1 VWTTWTVDPPEHN
14 SAATQPYKPSPCSLS
29 VGSLPLPILFAPS
42 LEPSLGCFWDWLSG
56 DEAVCSPR
64 RKCHCSFLSAPNLS
78 QPPRPRPHL
87 RPRPG
92 PLNLHFDLHSFFS
105 SIASGPIDSK
115 AQRPPLLVGCFIICI
130 ACFVACLSSVVCG
143 GWEAPSMPWPGP
155 ILPVRNR

>member
-1 VWTTWTVDPPEHN
+1 MDCVDFCGRLGPWTLPSTTQRLHNLKTLALLAFRGFSSPPH
-14 SAATQPYKPSPCSLS
+14 S
-29 VGSLPLPILFAPS
+29 FAPS

-87 RPRPG
+87 SPRPG

-105 SIASGPIDSK
+105 SITPGPIDSK
-115 AQRPPLLVGCFIICI
+115 AQRPPLLVGCFITCI
-130 ACFVACLSSVVCG
+130 ACFVACPSSVVCG
-143 GWEAPSMPWPGP
+143 GWEAPSMP
-155 ILPVRNR
+155 